1 MVYYDS
7 NLKFALR
14 NWDYGIDFTMKLVNR
29 FNEIEISPSFV
40 FILQN
45 DIMYITLGAPLN
57 SGFYDIYINNILT
70 DILYV

>member
-1 MVYYDS
+1 MVYYDN

-14 NWDYGIDFTMKLVNR
+14 NFEYDNNFTFKLVNR
-29 FNEIEISPSFV
+29 FNESE
-40 FILQN
+40 FIPLFTKTKQN
-45 DIMYITLGAPLN
+45 DIMYITLIEPLN